1 MRAERTKP
9 AANLPATP
17 LPVPEVHEIRAG
29 NIYTTDSFRRVF
41 GLRQSSLRREV
52 REGRLKVYKR
62 CGKYF
67 ILGDQVL
74 AWLQGGELQRRGR
87 DVREGAP

>member
-1 MRAERTKP
+1 MRKAP
-9 AANLPATP
+9 AAAEPASAP
-17 LPVPEVHEIRAG
+17 AVPVVHPDAV
-29 NIYTTDSFRRVF
+29 YTVESFRLTF

-67 ILGDQVL
+67 ILGAQVL
-74 AWLQGGELQRRGR
+74 AWLRG
-87 DVREGAP
+87 DNGAR

>member
-1 MRAERTKP
+1 MPRSTP
-9 AANLPATP
+9 AAAPAAP
-17 LPVPEVHEIRAG
+17 PVAQIVDPRAV
-29 NIYTTDSFRRVF
+29 YTAESFRRAF

-67 ILGDQVL
+67 ILGEDVL
-74 AWLQGGELQRRGR
+74 TWLRGGE
-87 DVREGAP
+87 VRPRAAAAHGNGEG

>member
-1 MRAERTKP
+1 MPRKAP
-9 AANLPATP
+9 AAEPATAP
-17 LPVPEVHEIRAG
+17 AVHVVEPTAV
-29 NIYTTDSFRRVF
+29 YTVESFRLTF

-67 ILGDQVL
+67 ILGAQVL
-74 AWLQGGELQRRGR
+74 AWLRGENGTL
-87 DVREGAP
+87 